1 MRVGLIDVDSH
12 NFPNLCL
19 MKLSEYHTSTL
30 EIVSNN
36 ASEKVQEVN
45 LQGRKVILRKA
56 KIPVTRENYKILQFL
71 DFFKDVELYM
81 DKNNE
86 VYIDRIKRYIVDE
99 QICKMDVD
107 FYIRQYP
114 DRIYRSIHEM
124 GLYEFFV

>member
-1 MRVGLIDVDSH
+1 
-12 NFPNLCL
+12 
-19 MKLSEYHTSTL
+19 
-30 EIVSNN
+30 
-36 ASEKVQEVN
+36 
-45 LQGRKVILRKA
+45 
-56 KIPVTRENYKILQFL
+56 
-71 DFFKDVELYM
+71 M

-124 GLYEFFV
+124 GLYEFLYSDKGLAKMSVL